1 MKLKVFDRILLGI
14 LLIAAILVSFVLFG
28 IAANLIPQDQ
38 ATWFVSLFYMYRENA
53 LILAGSGLVLL
64 LISIKLL
71 FAGKGKKADARPAS
85 ALMKQTE
92 FGGTYISLEAIDS
105 MVQKH
110 CRAVS
115 RVKDVHTTLQSTES
129 GVTIGIRLCV
139 LPDTDVVT
147 LSSELQK
154 SLKENV
160 ESLTGITVNEIGV
173 LVESAAPV
181 AAATTAVS
189 RVE

>member
-1 MKLKVFDRILLGI
+1 M
-14 LLIAAILVSFVLFG
+14 
-28 IAANLIPQDQ
+28 
-38 ATWFVSLFYMYRENA
+38 
-53 LILAGSGLVLL
+53 
-64 LISIKLL
+64 
-71 FAGKGKKADARPAS
+71 
-85 ALMKQTE
+85 
-92 FGGTYISLEAIDS
+92 
-105 MVQKH
+105 
-110 CRAVS
+110 
-115 RVKDVHTTLQSTES
+115 
-129 GVTIGIRLCV
+129 
-139 LPDTDVVT
+139 VT